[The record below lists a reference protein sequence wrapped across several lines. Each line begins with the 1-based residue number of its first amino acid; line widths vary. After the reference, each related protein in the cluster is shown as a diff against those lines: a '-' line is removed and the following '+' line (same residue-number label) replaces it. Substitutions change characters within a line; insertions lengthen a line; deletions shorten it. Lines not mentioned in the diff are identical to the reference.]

1 MSDPNISKIPLDT
14 TGLENASAILKAITS
29 LKEIAEV
36 NKKNEARKLREM
48 AYNSASLDLSKKRK
62 FMKYLDEA
70 KQIYHKKP
78 EIIKYIFEH
87 NKIESAKDGFSL
99 TTMAMAWLEYFGLKD
114 TVTLDKMKKRIHSM
128 IWSATNY
135 YGASIFGTPQT
146 KFKYLYYITTEP
158 EDYKKQTDTIRET
171 CDQFDG
177 AADEREARMIQLK
190 KAKEE
195 EEARKKQ
202 KLIEVNNE
210 GQQTT
215 TTTESSTVQ
224 PEPEPEA
231 NQKEQEGEE
240 SE

>member
-1 MSDPNISKIPLDT
+1 MSDPNISKLPLDT
-14 TGLENASAILKAITS
+14 TGLENASAILKAISS

-48 AYNSASLDLSKKRK
+48 AYNAASLDLNKKRK
-62 FMKYLDEA
+62 FIKYIDEA
-70 KQIYHKKP
+70 RHIYHRKP
-78 EIIKYIFEH
+78 EIFKYIFEH
-87 NKIESAKDGFSL
+87 NKIESPEAGFTL

-114 TVTLDKMKKRIHSM
+114 AITLDKMKKRIHSS
-128 IWSATNY
+128 IWAATHK

-171 CDQFDG
+171 CDQFAN
-177 AADEREARMIQLK
+177 AADGREARMIQLK

-195 EEARKKQ
+195 EEAKKKQ
-202 KLIEVNNE
+202 KLIEVNNA
-210 GQQTT
+210 GQQQ
-215 TTTESSTVQ
+215 TTESSTVQ
-224 PEPEPEA
+224 PEPEPSDNP